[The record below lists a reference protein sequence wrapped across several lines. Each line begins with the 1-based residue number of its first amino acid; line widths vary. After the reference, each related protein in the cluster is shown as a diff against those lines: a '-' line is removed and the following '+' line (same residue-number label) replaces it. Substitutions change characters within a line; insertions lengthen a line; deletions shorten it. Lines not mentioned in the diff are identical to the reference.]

1 MPKRPDQIKLS
12 LGAAAH
18 TRRRVLIALAA
29 AIQATGRNG
38 VPSVSEM
45 LSRIADAA
53 EHDMERTAYLISE
66 VMIVA
71 AEAGVLA
78 VEEMQNEAA
87 KRLDNRLPRVLL
99 KGGGASSAGKG
110 R

>member
-12 LGAAAH
+12 LGAAADS
-18 TRRRVLIALAA
+18 RRRALIDLAV

-87 KRLDNRLPRVLL
+87 KRLDNRLPQADIR
-99 KGGGASSAGKG
+99 
-110 R
+110 

>member
-1 MPKRPDQIKLS
+1 M
-12 LGAAAH
+12 LG
-18 TRRRVLIALAA
+18 
-29 AIQATGRNG
+29 
-38 VPSVSEM
+38 
-45 LSRIADAA
+45 RIADAA

-87 KRLDNRLPRVLL
+87 KRLDNRLPQADIR
-99 KGGGASSAGKG
+99 
-110 R
+110 

>member
-1 MPKRPDQIKLS
+1 MTKRPDQIKLS
-12 LGAAAH
+12 LGAAAD
-18 TRRRVLIALAA
+18 TRRRALTDLAV

-66 VMIVA
+66 VVQIA

-78 VEEMQNEAA
+78 AEELQNEAVSLSGDVRA
-87 KRLDNRLPRVLL
+87 R
-99 KGGGASSAGKG
+99 
-110 R
+110 

>member
-78 VEEMQNEAA
+78 VEEMQNEA
-87 KRLDNRLPRVLL
+87 V
-99 KGGGASSAGKG
+99 SISAGQG
-110 R
+110 REENPVAGG

>member
-12 LGAAAH
+12 LGAAADS
-18 TRRRVLIALAA
+18 RRRALIDLAV

-53 EHDMERTAYLISE
+53 EYNLERTAYLISE
-66 VMIVA
+66 TMIVA

-78 VEEMQNEAA
+78 AEEMQNEAA
-87 KRLDNRLPRVLL
+87 RSRLDNRLPQADFR
-99 KGGGASSAGKG
+99 
-110 R
+110 

>member
-1 MPKRPDQIKLS
+1 MKATPKRPDQIKLS

-66 VMIVA
+66 VLIIA

-78 VEEMQNEAA
+78 AEGMQNEAVSISGDVRA
-87 KRLDNRLPRVLL
+87 
-99 KGGGASSAGKG
+99 
-110 R
+110 